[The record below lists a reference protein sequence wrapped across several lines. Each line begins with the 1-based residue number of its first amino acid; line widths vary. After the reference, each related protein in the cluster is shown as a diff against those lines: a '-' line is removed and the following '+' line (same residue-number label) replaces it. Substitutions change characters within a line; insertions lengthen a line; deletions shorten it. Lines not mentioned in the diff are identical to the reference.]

1 MTQIRIAQDNLLKFI
16 NKIHLGNCIDI
27 MKQIP
32 SNSIAT
38 CVTDPPYN
46 YEFFGHK
53 WDISEIN
60 RRCDKAKEYNSNI
73 LVKHIPY
80 GSGLSG
86 GTRNINW
93 YKRNRDNVLDYQKW
107 TEEWGKELFRILKPG
122 AYVFVFNS
130 SRTVAHIQVALENI
144 GFYARDIFVWI
155 RNSGIPKG
163 LNVSLKMKKDDRKNW
178 EYWQEWHSATRN
190 CWEAISVTQKPL
202 ENNYINT
209 LDKYGVGLLK
219 TKNSTN
225 ERFLS
230 NIFENYKRDKK
241 DDFNKHI
248 TIKPIS
254 LIQKL
259 IEISTPINDK
269 NIIIDPFIGSGTTAI
284 AAKRLGVNFIGC
296 EINNDYIEIARQ
308 RLEKINPN
316 TLF

>member
-1 MTQIRIAQDNLLKFI
+1 MTQMLSSCSNVSNFI

-27 MKQIP
+27 MRKIP
-32 SNSIAT
+32 ANSIAT

-53 WDISEIN
+53 WDMYEIN
-60 RRCDKAKEYNSNI
+60 RRCGKAKDNPNI

-86 GTRNINW
+86 GTRNKNW
-93 YKRNRDNVLDYQKW
+93 YKRNRDNILDYQKW
-107 TEEWGKELFRILKPG
+107 VEEWGVELYRILKPG

-130 SRTVAHIQVALENI
+130 SRTVAHIQVALENV

-163 LNVSLKMKKDDRKNW
+163 LNISLKMKKDNRQNW
-178 EYWQEWHSATRN
+178 ESWKEWHSATRN

-219 TKNSTN
+219 TKDNTSEN
-225 ERFLS
+225 FLS
-230 NIFENYKRDKK
+230 NVFENYKRDKK
-241 DDFNKHI
+241 DNFNEHI

-254 LIQKL
+254 LIKKL
-259 IEISTPINDK
+259 IEISTPL
-269 NIIIDPFIGSGTTAI
+269 NIENIVIDPFIGSGTTAV
-284 AAKRLGVNFIGC
+284 AAKLLGINFIGC
-296 EINNDYIEIARQ
+296 EINNDYIEIAKQ
-308 RLEKINPN
+308 RLDN
-316 TLF
+316 T